1 MPVSQTRNSSFTI
14 GEEEFFITVTFEANP
29 VRDSYG
35 VPGSPVW
42 TSYDDC
48 EIDWPVEVDG
58 VDYDEAAFNAR
69 FTPKLADQVLGEMRE
84 YAISEGDWD

>member
-1 MPVSQTRNSSFTI
+1 MPVSQTCNSSFTI
-14 GEEEFFITVTFEANP
+14 GEEEFFITVTFESNP

-58 VDYDEAAFNAR
+58 VDYGKDAFFAR
-69 FTPKLADQVLGEMRE
+69 FTDQAADDALSEMQE
-84 YAISEGDWD
+84 TAINSGDWD